1 MILKHGGEYATFKQ
15 WSDLGGKIRKGEKS
29 EVVTFW
35 KIQPYEEENENGEK
49 VIKQIPLL
57 RYYNVFHISQVDGV
71 EPKEKLEINEH
82 EPIEEAEKI
91 KTEYIN
97 RERLKIF
104 EKATNKA
111 FYTPTFDYIEVP
123 CKEQYQNI
131 EEFYLIHDREFS
143 IGTVV
148 LHLDNGI
155 EIFCNKSNFYSK
167 KHNLHVF
174 SFPPKSTSQTSIV
187 PFEDPSMKISPD
199 KDILL
204 CSGISISPT
213 WTISLVSPAFIF

>member
-1 MILKHGGEYATFKQ
+1 MKKSVYEIITERIIEQLENGVIPWQKPWSGTHSGAYKRISNKPYSLLNQMILKHGGEYATF
-15 WSDLGGKIRKGEKS
+15 
-29 EVVTFW
+29 
-35 KIQPYEEENENGEK
+35 
-49 VIKQIPLL
+49 KQIPLL

-131 EEFYLIHDREFS
+131 EEFYSTLFHEMIHSTGHKNRLDRLE
-143 IGTVV
+143 T
-148 LHLDNGI
+148 
-155 EIFCNKSNFYSK
+155 
-167 KHNLHVF
+167 
-174 SFPPKSTSQTSIV
+174 
-187 PFEDPSMKISPD
+187 
-199 KDILL
+199 
-204 CSGISISPT
+204 
-213 WTISLVSPAFIF
+213 